1 MLCITKN
8 YLVLLRNY
16 VKAYTKLC
24 INPKQAKM
32 SQNNPNETNSPK
44 QDLYLIK
51 TTPKQTKTDP

>member
-24 INPKQAKM
+24 NNPKQAKM
-32 SQNNPNETNSPK
+32 SQNNPNVTKQPK
-44 QDLYLIK
+44 ARPILNQIN
-51 TTPKQTKTDP
+51 PKTDQN